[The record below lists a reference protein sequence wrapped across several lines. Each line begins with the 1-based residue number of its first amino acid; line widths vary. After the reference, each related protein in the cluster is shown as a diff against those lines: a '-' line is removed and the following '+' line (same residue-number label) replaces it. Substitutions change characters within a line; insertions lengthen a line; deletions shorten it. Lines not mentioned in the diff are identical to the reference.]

1 MDTSHLLNLREFEP
15 LARGKLS
22 QMIFD
27 YYASG
32 ANDDVTLR
40 ENEAAYQRIF
50 MRPRMMAGNAARS
63 MNVSIFG
70 QPMNAPILIAPM
82 AYMKMAHPDGEA
94 AVARAAAARSLNMI
108 VSTSATMSVDEI
120 AAAVP
125 EGSRWFQLYL
135 YKDRAAAR
143 DLVGLVG
150 AVGYQAIVLTVDRT
164 YLGRREPDI
173 RNNFGLPPPL
183 EVKNLPPD
191 ATRDGL
197 AAYVSPL
204 FEDNLRWSDVEWLK
218 SITSLPVLVKGV
230 LRGDD
235 ARLAIAHG
243 ADGVIVSNHGGR
255 QLDTAIPAIDALPEI
270 VQAVGDEAEILVD
283 GGIRRGTDVM
293 KALARGA
300 KAVLLGRPVLWGLA
314 LEGEVGVGR
323 VLDLLLQELD
333 LALALNGCRSIED
346 VTPDLLAGY
355 MPVRESI
362 GY

>member
-1 MDTSHLLNLREFEP
+1 MDTSHLLNLREYEP
-15 LARGKLS
+15 LAREKLS
-22 QMIFD
+22 RMIFD
-27 YYASG
+27 YYANG
-32 ANDDVTLR
+32 ANDDLTLR

-50 MRPRMMAGNAARS
+50 LRPRMMAGNAARS

-82 AYMKMAHPDGEA
+82 AYMMMAHPDGEA
-94 AVARAAAARSLNMI
+94 AVARAAAARGLNMV
-108 VSTSATMSVDEI
+108 VSTSATMALEDI

-125 EGSRWFQLYL
+125 EGARWFQLYL

-143 DLVGLVG
+143 DLVQLAE
-150 AVGYQAIVLTVDRT
+150 AVGYKAIVLTVDRP
-164 YLGRREPDI
+164 YLGYREADI

-218 SITSLPVLVKGV
+218 SVTGLPVLVKGI

-235 ARLAIAHG
+235 ARLAIDHG
-243 ADGVIVSNHGGR
+243 ADGIIVSNHGGR
-255 QLDTAIPAIDALPEI
+255 QLDTAVTGIDALPDVVE
-270 VQAVGDEAEILVD
+270 AVDGAVEILVD
-283 GGIRRGTDVM
+283 GGIRRGTDII
-293 KALARGA
+293 KALAYGA

-314 LEGEVGVGR
+314 LDGETGVGR
-323 VLDLLLQELD
+323 VLDLLMQELD
-333 LALALNGCRSIED
+333 LALALSGCRSVAD

-355 MPVRESI
+355 KPVRESV